1 MGFPAAPACGILHG
15 VKRVATCC
23 LCALLCLGQPA
34 HAYSSYGD
42 DNPFVEAM
50 LRMMELFGLINRAR
64 LPLGVPY
71 APGYGTSTIPGLGGL
86 SGIGA
91 YSALGGLPGMSPM
104 SPWAGVP
111 GGNWTGG
118 NPMSGLGGWP
128 GGVPGWAKP
137 DRRVWGDAIQSVVAD
152 LDGVWDLSGGGVV
165 VIKGRNARLLA
176 GRYGHQDFSI
186 AYNGTTFWWSPH
198 GSNTTTG
205 YRYRMRDG
213 GMILRDNHGKTLLMR
228 RRN

>member
-91 YSALGGLPGMSPM
+91 YSALGGLPGVLEQRSL
-104 SPWAGVP
+104 SRYGLSSVTAVFDDDVDPWLARQQVAERLATLGELPAGVESP
-111 GGNWTGG
+111 ICPKRKLDVSTSCGRT
-118 NPMSGLGGWP
+118 
-128 GGVPGWAKP
+128 
-137 DRRVWGDAIQSVVAD
+137 RRP
-152 LDGVWDLSGGGVV
+152 
-165 VIKGRNARLLA
+165 
-176 GRYGHQDFSI
+176 SI
-186 AYNGTTFWWSPH
+186 ARAKRNSPA
-198 GSNTTTG
+198 
-205 YRYRMRDG
+205 MPEV
-213 GMILRDNHGKTLLMR
+213 
-228 RRN
+228 